1 MKNLIARICVLTFV
15 IANSITME
23 AKDIKLPAPALS
35 GGTPFNQA
43 VANRCSHRDFDPS
56 RKIEDAV
63 LGQLLWSAVGINRP
77 DAPAGTHGA
86 PADRTNPTALNW
98 QEIRAYVF
106 RTDGVFE
113 YIPASHSLRLIKEG
127 DRRAL
132 LAGTAEFSQDF
143 VNDAPC
149 AVLFVA
155 DMTNLPA
162 DDQVLAMVHVDAGI
176 ACQNLNLACAALGV
190 ATVPR
195 ATMDTAAISTLLGL
209 TPRRLP
215 ILNNPVGYAR

>member
-1 MKNLIARICVLTFV
+1 MRSYFC
-15 IANSITME
+15 NSKFNNYGSQRHKT
-23 AKDIKLPAPALS
+23 PHPLS
-35 GGTPFNQA
+35 LGRYSVQSGRRQPLQPPRLRP
-43 VANRCSHRDFDPS
+43 VAQDRGRL
-56 RKIEDAV
+56 

-77 DAPAGTHGA
+77 DAPAGPHGA

-113 YIPASHSLRLIKEG
+113 YIPASHSLRLVKEG
-127 DRRAL
+127 DRRSL

-155 DMTNLPA
+155 DMTNLP
-162 DDQVLAMVHVDAGI
+162 DNDQVHAMVHVDAGI
-176 ACQNLNLACAALGV
+176 ACENLNLACAALGV

-195 ATMDTAAISTLLGL
+195 ATMDTGAITTLLGL
-209 TPRRLP
+209 TPRQLP
-215 ILNNPVGYAR
+215 ILNNPIGYAR